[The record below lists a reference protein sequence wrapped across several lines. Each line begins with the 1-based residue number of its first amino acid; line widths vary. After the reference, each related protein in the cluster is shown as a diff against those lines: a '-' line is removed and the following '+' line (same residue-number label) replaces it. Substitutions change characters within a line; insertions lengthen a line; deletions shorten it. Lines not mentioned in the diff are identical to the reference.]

1 MVSRKQDILKSE
13 KEAFARSSKEAGKAV
28 ASILGRADQNSAVA
42 SQISLSFKIWFK
54 SCMSVLGEHVHVC
67 AAA

>member
-28 ASILGRADQNSAVA
+28 ASILGRAD
-42 SQISLSFKIWFK
+42 
-54 SCMSVLGEHVHVC
+54 
-67 AAA
+67 